1 MTRKTLGR
9 GLGSLIPENNRRNK
23 TVVKIPVEKI
33 SPRSDQPRKVFDQQA
48 LEGLSQS
55 IAKYG
60 LLNPIVLRKNGN
72 RYEIIAGERRFRA
85 SLILGHKEIDAII
98 KNVDNRDIDIL
109 SIVENVQRE
118 DLTALEEANA
128 YNELIKNYGLKQEEI
143 AKTVGKSRSY
153 IANTL
158 RLLKLDEQSKLELN
172 KGNIT
177 SSQART
183 LLSIKDEDER
193 KESLSDFKNKKTNI
207 RKVEKKNKNKKK
219 IEDLSKA
226 KNEEDKLDKILFEDF
241 EEKFINLLNSKVEI
255 KKQNETYK
263 VSIDC
268 FSIEDI
274 EKLYWSIKNGKEE
287 VNGI

>member
-9 GLGSLIPENNRRNK
+9 GLGSLIPENNKKNK
-23 TVVKIPVEKI
+23 TVVKIPMEKI
-33 SPRSDQPRKVFDQQA
+33 IRREDQPRKSFDTKA

-55 IAKYG
+55 IEQYG

-72 RYEIIAGERRFRA
+72 KYEIIAGERRFRA
-85 SLILGHKEIDAII
+85 SKLLGHTEIDAII
-98 KNVDNRDIDIL
+98 KNVDNKDIDIL

-128 YNELIKNYGLKQEEI
+128 YNELIKNYGLKQDEI
-143 AKTVGKSRSY
+143 GKTVGKSRSY

-158 RLLKLDEQSKLELN
+158 RLLKLDENSKKELEE
-172 KGNIT
+172 GNIT

-183 LLSIKDEDER
+183 LLSIKDKNER
-193 KESLSDFKNKKTNI
+193 SKSLDDFKNKKTNI
-207 RKVEKKNKNKKK
+207 RNVEKKNKNKRKENLDIK
-219 IEDLSKA
+219 
-226 KNEEDKLDKILFEDF
+226 EDKLDKILFEDF
-241 EEKFINLLNSKVEI
+241 EEKFINLLDSKVEI
-255 KKQNETYK
+255 KKQNNTYK

-274 EKLYWSIKNGKEE
+274 ERLYWSIKNGREE
-287 VNGI
+287 VD